1 VLTFPFS
8 YFLTS
13 TNREELSLSTS
24 GRNASSSSSSSSPTP
39 HTQDDNP
46 SSPSSSSSSSSSLPS
61 SAGPS
66 RAGVA
71 GVDYIMR
78 EKEYKKLAFEMA
90 SRRYEELRPILE
102 RLNEL
107 EAEQV
112 GR

>member
-1 VLTFPFS
+1 
-8 YFLTS
+8 
-13 TNREELSLSTS
+13 
-24 GRNASSSSSSSSPTP
+24 
-39 HTQDDNP
+39 
-46 SSPSSSSSSSSSLPS
+46 
-61 SAGPS
+61 
-66 RAGVA
+66 
-71 GVDYIMR
+71 MR